1 MYRCDLRRSLEMRRR
16 SERVIKRPSLT
27 HFCKTLV
34 TLLLG
39 SLSLKIL
46 LFKSSFSSSSVNSS
60 DLPSCVPVIDS
71 CLTASVLEEIDL
83 NGIFWA
89 LRAFLQLKPRFHFCN
104 KNKRWISVNSGRTRN
119 WGEIITE

>member
-1 MYRCDLRRSLEMRRR
+1 MRRR
-16 SERVIKRPSLT
+16 SQRVIERPSLT
-27 HFCKTLV
+27 HFCKTLA

-46 LFKSSFSSSSVNSS
+46 LFKSSFSSSSSSVNSS

-83 NGIFWA
+83 NGIFLA
-89 LRAFLQLKPRFHFCN
+89 LRAFLQKTKKKKKYREKEPDFIFATKLKDEFR
-104 KNKRWISVNSGRTRN
+104 KIVEEQ
-119 WGEIITE
+119 EIAR